1 MLYHMPVRTKTGMKQ
16 QQRKEIKIMGA
27 TFTPEQMEEIKERGR
42 TIGQERI
49 SQIEV
54 EWPAL
59 IEQVRV
65 ELDKGTDPS
74 DPRVQELAKRW
85 MGLVREFSGG
95 NREIEKVLET
105 SYREDP
111 TQGGRLDPRMLEYM
125 EYISRATAA
134 SGK

>member
-1 MLYHMPVRTKTGMKQ
+1 
-16 QQRKEIKIMGA
+16 MGA
-27 TFTPEQMEEIKERGR
+27 NFTPEQMQEIEERGR
-42 TIGQERI
+42 MVGQERI
-49 SQIEV
+49 SQVEA
-54 EWPAL
+54 EWPSL

-111 TQGGRLDPRMLEYM
+111 SQGGRLDPRMLEYM
-125 EYISRATAA
+125 EYISKATSA
-134 SGK
+134 SSK

>member
-1 MLYHMPVRTKTGMKQ
+1 
-16 QQRKEIKIMGA
+16 MGA
-27 TFTPEQMEEIKERGR
+27 SFTPEQMAEIEERGR

-49 SQIEV
+49 SQVEA

-74 DPRVQELAKRW
+74 DPHVQQLAQRW
-85 MGLVREFSGG
+85 MRLVREFSGG
-95 NREIEKVLET
+95 NPGIEKVLET
-105 SYREDP
+105 SYKEDP

>member
-1 MLYHMPVRTKTGMKQ
+1 M
-16 QQRKEIKIMGA
+16 
-27 TFTPEQMEEIKERGR
+27 
-42 TIGQERI
+42 
-49 SQIEV
+49 
-54 EWPAL
+54 
-59 IEQVRV
+59 
-65 ELDKGTDPS
+65 
-74 DPRVQELAKRW
+74 QELAKRW

>member
-1 MLYHMPVRTKTGMKQ
+1 
-16 QQRKEIKIMGA
+16 MGA
-27 TFTPEQMEEIKERGR
+27 NFTPEQMEEIKERGR

-49 SQIEV
+49 SQVEA
-54 EWPAL
+54 EWPTL

-74 DPRVQELAKRW
+74 ELRVQQLAQRW

-95 NREIEKVLET
+95 NHEIEKVLET
-105 SYREDP
+105 SYKEDP